1 MIYKTSVVCLLMLTY
16 MLFFYG
22 RNPHIPHRLTRLFR
36 LILVEAFAHAVLD
49 MVTLYTV
56 NHRDVVPESVNVFFH
71 ICYLLTILF
80 FIFSIYLYLLGYLEN
95 NVRTSRLIRMLQ
107 ATPLS
112 ISLLGILFAPI
123 SYVQGKVTAYSFG
136 PKVFAL
142 YFSLVIYNIAILVC
156 CIRYWKYLGKERRTA
171 IIMSFPLFFVTSVV
185 QVIFPE
191 TLLTLPCITLVT
203 LGLMLSNENVEK
215 YLDKQSGL
223 FNQYAFSAMLKEYQA
238 YHNRFYVGVLCFCQK
253 ESSMN
258 WAINEQVLH
267 KIHHLLKM
275 DHQVGYRI
283 SENGV
288 VMLFS
293 MQDNARLT
301 MEAIRR
307 KIGSSMG
314 EEDLDV
320 EFKVIP
326 AQNEEEKQDCMKQIL
341 DFCDEVSSKFA
352 YVDYLTHIYNRNALN
367 RDLEKTGKDK
377 EKYYF
382 IADMNNFKV
391 VNDTMGHS
399 VGDAMLQSFAVV
411 LQNAVGKSGKVYRRG
426 GDEFCIIYEKDV
438 TEFLEKLSTCCTQVN
453 RMENVALSYAIG
465 YCRMDDPDYCNVADH
480 MMYENK
486 RAMKQ
491 GR

>member
-1 MIYKTSVVCLLMLTY
+1 
-16 MLFFYG
+16 
-22 RNPHIPHRLTRLFR
+22 
-36 LILVEAFAHAVLD
+36 
-49 MVTLYTV
+49 
-56 NHRDVVPESVNVFFH
+56 
-71 ICYLLTILF
+71 
-80 FIFSIYLYLLGYLEN
+80 
-95 NVRTSRLIRMLQ
+95 
-107 ATPLS
+107 
-112 ISLLGILFAPI
+112 
-123 SYVQGKVTAYSFG
+123 
-136 PKVFAL
+136 
-142 YFSLVIYNIAILVC
+142 
-156 CIRYWKYLGKERRTA
+156 
-171 IIMSFPLFFVTSVV
+171 
-185 QVIFPE
+185 
-191 TLLTLPCITLVT
+191 
-203 LGLMLSNENVEK
+203 
-215 YLDKQSGL
+215 
-223 FNQYAFSAMLKEYQA
+223 
-238 YHNRFYVGVLCFCQK
+238 
-253 ESSMN
+253 
-258 WAINEQVLH
+258 
-267 KIHHLLKM
+267 
-275 DHQVGYRI
+275 
-283 SENGV
+283 
-288 VMLFS
+288 MLFS

-307 KIGSSMG
+307 KIGKSMG

-326 AQNEEEKQDCMKQIL
+326 AQNEEEKQNCMKQIL

-367 RDLEKTGKDK
+367 RDLEKTGNDK

-453 RMENVALSYAIG
+453 RMENVSLSYAIG